1 MINIIKQEIPI
12 DESLKKK
19 LEFICDFCNTT
30 PTFINGSI
38 RKIQKTNINYIE
50 PNKIIIKGT
59 TFLAF
64 NHGRDVYVE
73 VVSDM
78 YNHQIISEKTFDRI
92 TGWNNDLARYADEDD
107 PRYPIQN
114 WMRNKDVISYLGLW
128 ESIHNEN
135 FKGVEFDT
143 FKNEAGSNKFKI
155 SPQKWI
161 RETNAI
167 GMISKS
173 GNNGGTYARSDIAL
187 EFASWLSPEF
197 KLYVIQEFQRLKKN
211 EAYQNK
217 IDWHANR
224 VLAKV
229 SYVVHTDAIKSII
242 VPTLTEKQKKF
253 VYAEEADVLNVAL
266 FGMTAK
272 EWRES
277 NPNLAED
284 GNIRD
289 YTDLLHLVILSNL
302 ENINAELI
310 EMGIPQS
317 ERLIR
322 LNDMAKKQME
332 LLRKNKS
339 LKNLEYIENKV
350 NDKLL
355 IETK

>member
-1 MINIIKQEIPI
+1 MKQEII
-12 DESLKKK
+12 KSELDVKGSKINVVRVDGYEYISL
-19 LEFICDFCNTT
+19 T
-30 PTFINGSI
+30 
-38 RKIQKTNINYIE
+38 
-50 PNKIIIKGT
+50 
-59 TFLAF
+59 
-64 NHGRDVYVE
+64 
-73 VVSDM
+73 
-78 YNHQIISEKTFDRI
+78 
-92 TGWNNDLARYADEDD
+92 DLARYADEDD

-128 ESIHNEN
+128 ESINNEN

-161 RETNAI
+161 RETNAV

-173 GNNGGTYARSDIAL
+173 GNNGGTYARSDIAF

-197 KLYVIQEFQRLKKN
+197 KLYLIQEFQRLKKD

-229 SYVVHTDAIKSII
+229 SYIVHTDAIKSII

-253 VYAEEADVLNVAL
+253 IYAEEADVLNVAL
-266 FGMTAK
+266 FGITAK
-272 EWRES
+272 EWRNK
-277 NPNLAED
+277 NPKLAEN

-302 ENINAELI
+302 ENINVELI
-310 EMGIPQS
+310 RMNIKQS
-317 ERLIR
+317 DRLIQ
-322 LNDMAKKQME
+322 LNESARNQME
-332 LLRKNKS
+332 ALRNNKNVKE
-339 LKNLEYIENKV
+339 LEVLQQQVNEDNKY
-350 NDKLL
+350 L
-355 IETK
+355 IESK